1 MVETQV
7 QSTTHFYNHLKRNM
21 AEGVLVLDDQ
31 GIVTS
36 ANRAAAAILGYEQDE
51 LVGRTY
57 DAFWSEELP
66 PIRQVGLQESQH
78 EGVTLKQFNGRSVP
92 VNITITPVSDHITSS
107 TMVSFI
113 NTSEAEH
120 INEALARTQRLAGIG
135 LLTASVAHEMN
146 TPLSIIAATCSNLQ
160 HEIEENSLSMEQ
172 LLKYV
177 EMIEQSA
184 WRAAR
189 VVEVLR
195 NYSYDEEAQTAVT
208 DLNMIIEDALA
219 LVRHQFYGEYNIRI
233 ETQLAQNLGTIV
245 CDHNRMT
252 QVLVNLLINARD
264 AMMPLGGVIRIKS
277 WPEPPP
283 TRNLSRVNGTF
294 VGTSPR
300 EEYSFSISDSGCG
313 VSPAIMDRIFDPFF
327 TTKPNGKGTGLGL
340 FVAKRI
346 VEQHS
351 GRITLTNNFN
361 GGTTF
366 TVTLPRKQ

>member
-1 MVETQV
+1 
-7 QSTTHFYNHLKRNM
+7 
-21 AEGVLVLDDQ
+21 
-31 GIVTS
+31 
-36 ANRAAAAILGYEQDE
+36 
-51 LVGRTY
+51 
-57 DAFWSEELP
+57 
-66 PIRQVGLQESQH
+66 
-78 EGVTLKQFNGRSVP
+78 
-92 VNITITPVSDHITSS
+92 
-107 TMVSFI
+107 
-113 NTSEAEH
+113 
-120 INEALARTQRLAGIG
+120 
-135 LLTASVAHEMN
+135 
-146 TPLSIIAATCSNLQ
+146 
-160 HEIEENSLSMEQ
+160 
-172 LLKYV
+172 
-177 EMIEQSA
+177 
-184 WRAAR
+184 

-219 LVRHQFYGEYNIRI
+219 LVRHQFYGEYNIQI

-313 VSPAIMDRIFDPFF
+313 VSPAIMGRIFDPFF

-346 VEQHS
+346 VEQHN
-351 GRITLTNNFN
+351 GRIALTNNFN